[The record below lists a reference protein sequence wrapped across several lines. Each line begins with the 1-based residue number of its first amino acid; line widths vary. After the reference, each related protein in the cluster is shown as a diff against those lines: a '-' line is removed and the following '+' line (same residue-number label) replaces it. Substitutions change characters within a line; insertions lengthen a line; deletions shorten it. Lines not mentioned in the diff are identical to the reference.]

1 MVTEF
6 LTSQFDLVDS
16 KKYDDAV
23 HKYYH
28 LVSDIEES
36 HEPFT
41 VKVENGTVDFEKIS

>member
-1 MVTEF
+1 MN
-6 LTSQFDLVDS
+6 SQLDLVDS

-36 HEPFT
+36 YEPFKVT
-41 VKVENGTVDFEKIS
+41 VENEAVNFGKIS